1 MKNPKKY
8 LKKSNIEMTH
18 FDMMMQYQ
26 NNSTPTVSCGSISSG
41 APPNRYQPG
50 ASQGSFLSRSL
61 RRVANYFTQSTEE
74 QAPAQNVC
82 EDEEDEQENA
92 IIIQQN
98 IAPEAAQN
106 IQVQQTLQEPTHN
119 VQQLAET
126 AVQPD
131 PEQALQ
137 PDPEQAL
144 QPDPEQALQPDPV
157 QALQP
162 DPEQA
167 LQPDPEQ
174 ALQPDPEQA
183 LQPDPKQALQPD
195 PEQALQPDPVQ
206 DLQPDPEQALQPDP
220 EQALQQ
226 SPEIL
231 EQPTQDTQQV
241 VQAEEALQRATPV
254 TEAAPPETNEA
265 VNEEKKVVYYRSE
278 NFDIYIYIY
287 IRGVERRNMHVC
299 RLYYYAPSLRCC

>member
-1 MKNPKKY
+1 LHSVAQQITLTLFLLFLYHEGITSKNKIIKAMKNPKKY

-26 NNSTPTVSCGSISSG
+26 KNSTPTVSCGSISSG

-61 RRVANYFTQSTEE
+61 RRVANYFTQSTAE

-106 IQVQQTLQEPTHN
+106 IQVQQALQEPTHN

-126 AVQPD
+126 AV
-131 PEQALQ
+131 
-137 PDPEQAL
+137 
-144 QPDPEQALQPDPV
+144 
-157 QALQP
+157 
-162 DPEQA
+162 
-167 LQPDPEQ
+167 
-174 ALQPDPEQA
+174 
-183 LQPDPKQALQPD
+183 
-195 PEQALQPDPVQ
+195 
-206 DLQPDPEQALQPDP
+206 QPDP

-241 VQAEEALQRATPV
+241 VQAEEALQRATQV

-278 NFDIYIYIY
+278 NFDIYIYIQ
-287 IRGVERRNMHVC
+287 GFQFCV
-299 RLYYYAPSLRCC
+299 RLWLMAMKLWR

>member
-1 MKNPKKY
+1 LHSVAQQITLTLFLLFLYHEGITSKNKIIKAMKNPKKY
-8 LKKSNIEMTH
+8 LKKSNFEMTH

-61 RRVANYFTQSTEE
+61 RRVANYFTQSTAE

-106 IQVQQTLQEPTHN
+106 IQVQQALQEPTHN

-131 PEQALQ
+131 PKQALQ

-183 LQPDPKQALQPD
+183 LQPDP
-195 PEQALQPDPVQ
+195 
-206 DLQPDPEQALQPDP
+206 

-241 VQAEEALQRATPV
+241 VQAEEALQRATQV

-278 NFDIYIYIY
+278 NFDIYIYIQ
-287 IRGVERRNMHVC
+287 GFQFCV
-299 RLYYYAPSLRCC
+299 RLWLMAMKLWR

>member
-26 NNSTPTVSCGSISSG
+26 NNSTPTVSCDSISSG

-137 PDPEQAL
+137 PDPKQAL
-144 QPDPEQALQPDPV
+144 QPDPE
-157 QALQP
+157 
-162 DPEQA
+162 
-167 LQPDPEQ
+167 
-174 ALQPDPEQA
+174 
-183 LQPDPKQALQPD
+183 QALQPD

-278 NFDIYIYIY
+278 NFEIYIYIY
-287 IRGVERRNMHVC
+287 TRRRTPKHACLQIV
-299 RLYYYAPSLRCC
+299 LLRSFTSVLLSTLRSC